1 MNKYTLQKF
10 VTLCNASAYQIADEA
25 KDEAYYLGKD
35 FEKLFNAYND
45 NEDIE
50 KVAVCKENN
59 REFFK
64 CLLARK
70 DAQGYLIT
78 DKYIF
83 MQDKNIIAEINVFE
97 PYEDGIFSQ
106 KWHVLIS
113 LLALLD
119 TVNFDVNYKLPNTF
133 SVKGKIN
140 NIEVDKEKN
149 IFRIKSI
156 KNGKSYNTPYYSK
169 SMKQWIFRTTDNET
183 SKS

>member
-10 VTLCNASAYQIADEA
+10 VALCNASAYQIDDESR
-25 KDEAYYLGKD
+25 DEAYYLGKD
-35 FEKLFNAYND
+35 FEKLSNAYKN

-50 KVAVCKENN
+50 KVIVYKENN

-70 DAQGYLIT
+70 DAQGDLIT

-83 MQDKNIIAEINVFE
+83 MQDKNIIAEINGFE

-106 KWHVLIS
+106 KWHLLIS

-119 TVNFDVNYKLPNTF
+119 TANFDVNYKLPNTF

-149 IFRIKSI
+149 IFRIKWI
-156 KNGKSYNTPYYSK
+156 KNEKSYNTPYYSK
-169 SMKQWIFRTTDNET
+169 FMKQWIFRTTDNET